1 MRKKRQ
7 ADPALAA
14 QVVDR
19 LDAIENAWTGPMT
32 AYRVIAA
39 FTGNGSAASVVHELM
54 KRGTI
59 VKPSTPN

>member
-7 ADPALAA
+7 ADPSWAA

-19 LDAIENAWTGPMT
+19 LDAVENAWTDPMT

-39 FTGNGSAASVVHELM
+39 FMGNGSAASVVHELM
-54 KRGTI
+54 KRGAI
-59 VKPSTPN
+59 VKPSTSN